1 MYLGLDLGTS
11 GLKAVLIDTAGQVV
25 DTASASLTTDAP
37 QPLWS
42 EQNTQQW
49 WQAIQSVLATL
60 GGRQDLQQ
68 IKGIGLSGHMH
79 GAVLIDADHQVIR
92 PCILWNDGR
101 SAAECAEL
109 EAALPDFRERSGN
122 VAMPG
127 FTAPKVLWVKH
138 HEPDAFARIHKVLL
152 PKDYLR
158 LLLTGRCVSEMSDAA
173 GTLWLDPD
181 KRDWDDDLLAISGLG
196 RQHMPDLIEGSQP
209 SGQLT
214 EAAGKALDLNPV
226 PVAGGAGDNAAGAVG
241 VGVTEPGQ
249 GFISLG
255 TSGVYFV
262 VSEQH
267 CAAPEQTVHAFCHCL
282 PGRWHQMSV
291 MLSAASCLDW
301 FANISNTTVP
311 KLLEEVEASPHTETS
326 VLFLPYLSGER
337 TPHNNPLLS
346 AQFFG
351 LNTRSRRVDMTRA
364 ILEGVAFSMADGE
377 QALTAA
383 GTPLD
388 DISLIGGG
396 ARSALWR
403 QLIADVLQRPLH
415 FREGGEVG
423 PGLGAAR
430 LAQLAVEGDS
440 PENIRAL
447 CPAPPIVQTHQP
459 DASRATY
466 YQTKLEQYRALHRQ
480 TAALNG

>member
-11 GLKAVLIDTAGQVV
+11 GLKAVLIDQTGHVV
-25 DTASASLTTDAP
+25 DTASASLTTESP
-37 QPLWS
+37 HPLWS
-42 EQNTQQW
+42 EQDPRQW
-49 WQAIQSVLATL
+49 WQAIQAALATL
-60 GGRQDLQQ
+60 AGRQDLKQ

-101 SAAECAEL
+101 SGAECTEL
-109 EAALPDFRERSGN
+109 EAAIPDFRARSGN

-127 FTAPKVLWVKH
+127 FTAPKVLWVRH
-138 HEPDAFARIHKVLL
+138 HEPEAFARIHKVLL

-158 LLLTGRCVSEMSDAA
+158 LLLTGQCVSEMSDAA
-173 GTLWLDPD
+173 GTLWLDPA
-181 KRDWDDDLLAISGLG
+181 KRDWDDQLLAISGLS
-196 RQHMPDLIEGSQP
+196 REQMPALIEGSQS
-209 SGQLT
+209 SGRLT
-214 EAAGKALDLNPV
+214 DVAALYLGLNPV
-226 PVAGGAGDNAAGAVG
+226 TVAGGAGDNAAGAVG

-267 CAAPEQTVHAFCHCL
+267 NAAPELTVHAFCHCL
-282 PGRWHQMSV
+282 PERWHQMSV

-311 KLLEEVEASPHTETS
+311 KLLEEVEASAEIETS

-351 LNTRSRRVDMTRA
+351 LNTRTRRVDMTRA

-377 QALTAA
+377 RALISA
-383 GTPLD
+383 GTPLN

-403 QLIADVLQRPLH
+403 QLIADVLQRTLH

-430 LAQLAVEGDS
+430 LARLAVEGDS
-440 PENIRAL
+440 PENIRSF

-459 DASRATY
+459 DASRALY
-466 YQTKLEQYRALHRQ
+466 YQSKLKKYRELHQQ
-480 TAALNG
+480 TAALND